1 MNPIKYVSCNDLQK
15 SKVLNLVDEFEEDL
29 IQMSGKCM
37 DIGCGPGDITK
48 NILLPALNPNA
59 VMIGTDISENM
70 IEFAEKTYG
79 NEKLKFEV
87 LDIQSTSLP
96 EKYISKF
103 DHIFSF
109 NALNWCYDIRQAFEN
124 IHCMVKSGGN
134 ILLMFVASHD
144 VYEVMKILAQDSR
157 FAPYIQDVRKYIS
170 PFNDSNHPCKE
181 LRKLLEN
188 IGFEIYQCS
197 LRQEIYSSKDSNH
210 FLSSIMSIYS
220 FLDEM
225 PPNRKEEFQT
235 EFTCEFMKKKI
246 IYKTI
251 HNNQTLVLDLYKN
264 FIVYARKM

>member
-15 SKVLNLVDEFEEDL
+15 SNVLNLVDEFEEDL
-29 IQMSGKCM
+29 IQMSGTCM

-70 IEFAEKTYG
+70 IEFAEKAYG

-87 LDIQSTSLP
+87 LDIQTTSLP

-109 NALNWCYDIRQAFEN
+109 YALHWCYDIRQAFEN
-124 IHCMVKSGGN
+124 IYRIIRPDGN

-144 VYEVMKILAQDSR
+144 TFEVMKILGHDSR

-170 PFNDSNHPCKE
+170 PFNDSACLRKE
-181 LRKLLEN
+181 LRKLLRS
-188 IGFEIYQCS
+188 IGFEIYHCS
-197 LRQEIYSSKDSNH
+197 LRETTYSSKNANN
-210 FLSSIMSIYS
+210 FISSIMSIYP
-220 FLDEM
+220 FLEKM
-225 PPNRKEEFQT
+225 PHNLKEEFQNEYKR
-235 EFTCEFMKKKI
+235 EFVKRKAT
-246 IYKTI
+246 YKT
-251 HNNQTLVLDLYKN
+251 T
-264 FIVYARKM
+264 